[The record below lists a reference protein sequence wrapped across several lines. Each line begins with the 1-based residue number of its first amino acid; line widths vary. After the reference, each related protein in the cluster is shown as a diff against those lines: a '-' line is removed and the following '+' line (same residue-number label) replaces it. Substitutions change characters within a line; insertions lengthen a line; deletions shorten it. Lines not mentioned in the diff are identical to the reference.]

1 MHFLASL
8 IMKVLAYFLNKIL
21 QDFLLKPTLAHMR
34 QVQVMNMDKN
44 MDVGDMQRGDTGKS
58 IWWEDA
64 TSCVLE
70 SIAYTFSFYYQWKLG
85 DVGEWLKL
93 TSCHIAYRVSGKH
106 IFTST
111 SSIKNSEDRVSRS
124 LGKMLDLVTTVQ
136 LSNCCG
142 ALSL

>member
-58 IWWEDA
+58 IWW
-64 TSCVLE
+64 
-70 SIAYTFSFYYQWKLG
+70 
-85 DVGEWLKL
+85 
-93 TSCHIAYRVSGKH
+93 
-106 IFTST
+106 
-111 SSIKNSEDRVSRS
+111 
-124 LGKMLDLVTTVQ
+124 
-136 LSNCCG
+136 
-142 ALSL
+142 

>member
-1 MHFLASL
+1 MVTLENQYGGRMLLAVFL
-8 IMKVLAYFLNKIL
+8 KVLLIL
-21 QDFLLKPTLAHMR
+21 SPFTIS
-34 QVQVMNMDKN
+34 
-44 MDVGDMQRGDTGKS
+44 G
-58 IWWEDA
+58 
-64 TSCVLE
+64 
-70 SIAYTFSFYYQWKLG
+70 SFG

-111 SSIKNSEDRVSRS
+111 SSIKNSEDRVSQS